1 MAAEKVVIDASVVA
15 KWYLE
20 EVYST
25 EALLL
30 RDRYIGRELELASP
44 SIMPY
49 EVLNALRY
57 SGVYTKE
64 ALVSV
69 VRSLEGY
76 GIELWDLRR
85 AYGQKVAEVAVELD
99 ISVYDASYVALAEV
113 LTASLVTADE
123 ELVTK
128 AQTLIVVKHVKELD

>member
-15 KWYLE
+15 KWFLE

-30 RDRYIGRELELASP
+30 RDKYIGGEVELASP
-44 SIMPY
+44 CIMPF

-57 SGVYTKE
+57 SGLYSKDV
-64 ALVSV
+64 LVSV
-69 VRSLEGY
+69 VKSLEGY

-85 AYGQKVAEVAVELD
+85 EYGQMVAEVALVLD
-99 ISVYDASYVALAEV
+99 ISVYDASYVALAEI
-113 LTASLVTADE
+113 ANARFVTADVE
-123 ELVTK
+123 IMTK
-128 AQTLIVVKHVKELD
+128 AKDLITVTHLKELS